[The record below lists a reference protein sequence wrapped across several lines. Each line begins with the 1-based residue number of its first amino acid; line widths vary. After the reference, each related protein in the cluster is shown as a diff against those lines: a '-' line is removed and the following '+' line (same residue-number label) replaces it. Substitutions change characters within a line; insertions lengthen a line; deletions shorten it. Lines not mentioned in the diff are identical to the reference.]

1 MTYLFVYSKLEEM
14 RWLVTGNG
22 KPTRAKGISSSTIEE
37 VPFIYPQYEA
47 SLSIFLPD
55 KPFKTYSQQIEILK
69 KRNLTIDDTEYAEH
83 LLKTYS
89 YYDLV
94 NGNLDRLMVHRH
106 PDKFQDGISIQDLVK
121 IRITEDRIKSIF
133 LKQILMIEKSFKT
146 SLSYYIS
153 KNFGVDSNPG
163 GYLTKRHYSNAR
175 GNIVSKTMKNLRNI
189 RDGGIRNHKGKL
201 INPYTQGDPIIYYRE
216 HHNHIPPWILV
227 EELTL
232 GQTIY
237 WYKSLKETG
246 KTTIDDE
253 LLHLPRELSQDQ
265 MANLF
270 LDSMN
275 VLREFR
281 NFFAHNSVLS
291 HMQSKA
297 ELDLTLFLQP
307 HENEV
312 NLVYNIPNNLSNSH
326 NLVACFLS
334 ILILSKDFVQ
344 TKIFINELKQ
354 TMNLLATEDE
364 AKFIFEDIFH
374 LPVSLIQNG
383 EKFINKLPKFL

>member
-14 RWLVTGNG
+14 RWLVTRNG
-22 KPTRAKGISSSTIEE
+22 KPTRAKGISSSIVEE
-37 VPFIYPQYEA
+37 VPFLYPLFEV
-47 SLSIFLPD
+47 SLNVFLPD

-69 KRNLTIDDTEYAEH
+69 KRNLIIDDTEYAEH

-94 NGNLDRLMVHRH
+94 NGNLDKLMVHRH

-121 IRITEDRIKSIF
+121 IRVTEDRIKSIF

-153 KNFGVDSNPG
+153 KNFGVDSHSG

-175 GNIVSKTMKNLRNI
+175 GDIVSKTMKKLRNI
-189 RDGGIRNHKGKL
+189 RDGKVQSR
-201 INPYTQGDPIIYYRE
+201 QGNPIIYYRE
-216 HHNHIPPWILV
+216 HHNHIPPWILI

-237 WYKSLKETG
+237 WYKCLKANG
-246 KTTIDDE
+246 KKTLDDE
-253 LLHLPRELSQDQ
+253 LLHLPSGLSQDQ
-265 MANLF
+265 IANLF

-291 HMQSKA
+291 HMQSKT
-297 ELDLTLFLQP
+297 ELDLTLFIRP
-307 HENEV
+307 HEDEI

-334 ILILSKDFVQ
+334 ILVLSEDFVQ
-344 TKIFINELKQ
+344 AQIFINELKQ
-354 TMNLLATEDE
+354 TMDLLTTDDE
-364 AKFIFEDIFH
+364 AKFIFESIFH
-374 LPVSLIQNG
+374 LPIPLIENG
-383 EKFINKLPKFL
+383 EKFINQLPKFI